1 MALILVKNGTSDE
14 YSYNDA
20 GTNPLSFTVTLDD
33 DGTPATI
40 LSNTV
45 TAQIKAT
52 TYSYTGISV
61 SVINED
67 PGIDYKLSLNI
78 INWFDS
84 LTSGTSG
91 DSAGQINTMNAVS
104 APVYK
109 TIYVRALTNNNG
121 TVSAGTKTTPNIR
134 LAFTENQ

>member
-20 GTNPLSFTVTLDD
+20 GTDPLSFTVTLDD

-40 LSNTV
+40 DSNV
-45 TAQIKAT
+45 ITAQIKAT

-61 SVINED
+61 SVISED
-67 PGIDYKLSLNI
+67 TGIDYKLSLDNT
-78 INWFDS
+78 NWFDS
-84 LTSGTSG
+84 LTSGTGG

-104 APVYK
+104 ATVNK
-109 TIYVRALTNNNG
+109 TIYIKAIINNNG
-121 TVSAGTKTTPNIR
+121 TVSAGTKTIPNIR